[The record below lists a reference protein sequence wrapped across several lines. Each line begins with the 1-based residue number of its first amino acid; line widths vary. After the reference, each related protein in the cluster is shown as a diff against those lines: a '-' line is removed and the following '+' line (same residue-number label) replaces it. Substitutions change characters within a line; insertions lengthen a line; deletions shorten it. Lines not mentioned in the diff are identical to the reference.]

1 MRSSDS
7 PDNAGDSAA
16 AVTLALPEGPL
27 SMGRLV
33 ALEPAALRHLLTMGL
48 RAGLAEPELDAC
60 CVAAAPSLGQAP
72 EQLRARLQERGWLRW
87 DPERQRWRTR
97 LGSERPPAPPQD

>member
-7 PDNAGDSAA
+7 PDAVGGSAA
-16 AVTLALPEGPL
+16 ALPEGPL

-33 ALEPAALRHLLTMGL
+33 ALEPAALRQLLTMGL
-48 RAGLAEPELDAC
+48 RSGLAEPELDAC
-60 CVAAAPSLGQAP
+60 CAAAAPCLGQAP

-97 LGSERPPAPPQD
+97 LGTERAPAPPQD